1 MSVSL
6 RCRSLLLLIPAGIV
20 ACHSVQSLRV
30 PEPNDQLE
38 GNPYV
43 VDVTGRDQS
52 IVTIYQPRVRGVS
65 LLGWLENP
73 VPDASSTQR
82 AAVSLADVRAIS
94 VRRFDRTGTA
104 VLLLGSVMV
113 VAVYLLALLFITISH
128 EGS

>member
-6 RCRSLLLLIPAGIV
+6 RCRSPLLLILAGFI

-43 VDVTGRDQS
+43 IDVTRRDQS
-52 IVTIYQPRVRGVS
+52 IVTIYQPRVRGDS

-73 VPDASSTQR
+73 VPDASSARR
-82 AAVSLADVRAIS
+82 AAVSLADVREIS
-94 VRRFDRTGTA
+94 VRRFDGTGTT
-104 VLLLGSVMV
+104 VLLLGGAMV
-113 VAVYLLALLFITISH
+113 VAVYLLALLFIMISH

>member
-1 MSVSL
+1 
-6 RCRSLLLLIPAGIV
+6 
-20 ACHSVQSLRV
+20 VQSLRV
-30 PEPNDQLE
+30 PEPNDPLE

-43 VDVTGRDQS
+43 VDVTRRDQS
-52 IVTIYQPRVRGVS
+52 IVTIYQPTVRGDS